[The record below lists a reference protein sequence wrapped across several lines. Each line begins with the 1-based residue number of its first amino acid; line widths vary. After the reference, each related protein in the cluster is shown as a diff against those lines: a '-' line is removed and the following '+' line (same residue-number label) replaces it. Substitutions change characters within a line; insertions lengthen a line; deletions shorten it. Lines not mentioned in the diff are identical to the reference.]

1 MKAML
6 IGESSG
12 ASRDAIMAVYPRHRM
27 VVDKFVVQGVVLGIG
42 PFSDGGNMAIFKTRA
57 AAEAFSKE
65 DPFILEGLVKSF
77 VIKDWGDNQLPD

>member
-1 MKAML
+1 MKAVL

-12 ASRDAIMAVYPRHRM
+12 ASRDAIMAVYPRHRL
-27 VVDKFVVQGVVLGIG
+27 VVDKFVAQGVVLGMG